1 MKKLISELLENCS
14 KFNSYINFKNDHY
27 VKYFYTGDQ
36 KIKILKSDPY
46 INDKNFY
53 FNPENVQKLIDIIDK
68 YKTEYVIK
76 IPLLF
81 SSFSYITSA
90 NNFTIIPSKSKLDT
104 DEYYLNNDSFS
115 DTIIDKIN
123 TSDIPVIIKLNKN
136 VPIRNLNEIYEEYFN
151 QGFVI
156 SMDKFVFGNE
166 SQFEQIESIQ
176 LTKKGNLI
184 TFGKDEKD
192 VREFLDR
199 WTDESFFFKSIY
211 SSLSDVFRKT
221 VQEKNY
227 ILCRGIYYVDDELQ
241 WKNWETDLI
250 DIRKDRIELKIK
262 QVTSWTTDW
271 CRAIYF
277 AQNSSVSYDKSL
289 ILVTEVS
296 DDKIFADL
304 RNIKYYTSL
313 EYSKEFEVL
322 LKEGTYKCKLFDL
335 LGNPLDINKF
345 QSRESSST
353 DLKKPFID
361 LVKVYF
367 EKNTILK
374 NTLGEKLLNIKER
387 NIDNYI
393 KKFVQALVEF
403 NRKNKNNEQFMNG
416 FILFFDKIFNVLS
429 NENIG
434 RIIKYLANNNKIQI
448 VDNKIAVW
456 EFRDN
461 KLYKEYF
468 NIYNLNKD
476 SSKQMFIQYLYY
488 NKVLSFIDPTILS
501 KDFKQMYFMWVPK
514 DQIKPTLNLEITKT
528 NFKDFDNWSKSQLFK
543 VVVNNILPDILKKS
557 EFEIDP
563 TELEHTFIPQMYKI
577 KVDNLLKIV
586 ESWFDDKFMIEKI
599 IIDEQFIKA
608 VKNKEKEIK
617 YLSESIYQF
626 DKTLTINQLLSVL
639 VYKKIIRDFYLENK
653 FKKLVGGNL
662 GFLETYLSETRKPYN
677 LDLLKVDSS
686 YFEKTIKELANA
698 CLFNNEDIE
707 MTPKGKV
714 LTIEDIGNSYKNE
727 DSLFD
732 TKITLKIY
740 AFLRNWID
748 SSFYMK
754 STYSKLNDVF
764 QSTVQEK
771 KYLVCRGLRYNKKN
785 AKWSTW
791 ENDLIEIKKNSI
803 SLKINTITSWTTNW
817 CIANVFSKPIREDD
831 IETMDDTDNNIDDG
845 KSLILVTIVEKS
857 QVFCD
862 LRNIEHYENESEL
875 ILKEGTFNCKI
886 FDSEGNIVDIN
897 KFNQRESHIDEFQKI
912 IRGGKTENNLNISK
926 ICKNLKKMKLQD
938 LRMVAKKEGI
948 KNVNIKTKKELL
960 QEFGLL
966 LKKYMNKIHI

>member
-1 MKKLISELLENCS
+1 MKKIISELLENCS
-14 KFNSYINFKNDHY
+14 KFNSYINFKNDYY

-36 KIKILKSDPY
+36 KIRILKSDPY
-46 INDKNFY
+46 INEKNFY
-53 FNPENVQKLIDIIDK
+53 FDPKKVENLIDVFEKFSKI
-68 YKTEYVIK
+68 YVIK
-76 IPLLF
+76 VPLLF
-81 SSFSYITSA
+81 STFSYITSS
-90 NNFTIIPSKSKLDT
+90 NNFTIIPFKNKLDT
-104 DEYYLNNDSFS
+104 DEYYLNSDSFT
-115 DTIIDKIN
+115 DNIIDKIN
-123 TSDIPVIIKLNKN
+123 TSDVMMKLNKN

-156 SMDKFVFGNE
+156 SMDQFVFGNE
-166 SQFEQIESIQ
+166 SQFEQVERIQ

-184 TFGKDEKD
+184 TFGRYEK
-192 VREFLDR
+192 VVKEFLDR
-199 WTDESFFFKSIY
+199 WTNESFFFKSIH
-211 SSLSDVFRKT
+211 SSLSDIFRKT

-227 ILCRGIYYVDDELQ
+227 ILCRGIYYVDDELR

-271 CRAIYF
+271 CRAVYF

-289 ILVTEVS
+289 ILVTEVKN
-296 DDKIFADL
+296 DKIFADL
-304 RNIKYYTSL
+304 RNIKYYSSL

-335 LGNPLDINKF
+335 LGNSVDINKF
-345 QSRESSST
+345 QSRESSSI

-361 LVKVYF
+361 FVKVYF
-367 EKNTILK
+367 EKNPILK
-374 NTLGEKLLNIKER
+374 ATLGTKLSNIKEQ
-387 NIDNYI
+387 NVDNYI
-393 KKFVQALVEF
+393 KKFVQALTEF
-403 NRKNKNNEQFMNG
+403 YRQNNRRRQFVDQL
-416 FILFFDKIFNVLS
+416 ILFLDYMFNKLTD
-429 NENIG
+429 ENIG
-434 RIIKYLANNNKIQI
+434 IIIKYLANNTKVEI
-448 VDNKIAVW
+448 VNDKVLGWKFLN
-456 EFRDN
+456 N
-461 KLYKEYF
+461 KLYKEYY
-468 NIYNLNKD
+468 NIYNLDKD
-476 SSKQMFIQYLYY
+476 YSKQIFFQYLDY
-488 NKVLSFIDPTILS
+488 NRVLYFTDPTILS
-501 KDFKQMYFMWVPK
+501 TDFKQMYFMWVPK
-514 DQIKPTLNLEITKT
+514 GQIKPSLNLEITKT
-528 NFKDFDNWSKSQLFK
+528 NFKDSDNWSKKQLFK
-543 VVVNNILPDILKKS
+543 VLVDNILPDILKKS

-563 TELEHTFIPQMYKI
+563 TELEHIFIPQMYKL
-577 KVDNLLKIV
+577 KVDVLLKIV
-586 ESWFDDKFMIEKI
+586 ESWFGNKFKIEKI
-599 IIDEQFIKA
+599 IIDEQFIKT

-617 YLSESIYQF
+617 YLSESLYQF
-626 DKTLTINQLLSVL
+626 DKALTINQLLSVL

-653 FKKLVGGNL
+653 FKKLVGGNS
-662 GFLETYLSETRKPYN
+662 GYLETYSSETRKPYN

-686 YFEKTIKELANA
+686 YFEKTIKELANT
-698 CLFNNEDIE
+698 CLNNNEDIE

-714 LTIEDIGNSYKNE
+714 LTIEDIGNSYKNQY
-727 DSLFD
+727 SLID

-740 AFLRNWID
+740 AFLRNWVD

-754 STYSKLNDVF
+754 STCSKLNDVF

-803 SLKINTITSWTTNW
+803 SLKINSITSWTTNW

-886 FDSEGNIVDIN
+886 FDSNGNIVDIN

-926 ICKNLKKMKLQD
+926 ICKNLKKMNIQD
-938 LRMVAKKEGI
+938 LRMIAKKEGI